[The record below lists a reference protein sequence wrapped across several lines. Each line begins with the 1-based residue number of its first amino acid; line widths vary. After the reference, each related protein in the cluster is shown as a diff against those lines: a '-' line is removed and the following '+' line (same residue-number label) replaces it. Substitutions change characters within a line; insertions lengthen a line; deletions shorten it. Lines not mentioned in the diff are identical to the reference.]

1 MRIKKEVRKI
11 VASVLAFLMVV
22 SLIPVNSLMT
32 KANAASKT
40 TFEGGKTVEDG
51 TWKGWTWNVF
61 GSSTD
66 VTKAFATD
74 TGNGG
79 VTLEVTGD
87 KGKING
93 SASDQGLN
101 TFLYELDKSYDFTI
115 TAQAKVDTLAANAQ
129 AAFGL
134 TIRDNVG
141 AHGNTAKLTA
151 DKNNFAFVG
160 GYGNQA
166 ASGHGNAGYKTT
178 ALAHTRLGESP
189 EVGGTYDLAI
199 QKVGDSVK
207 LYFNGEVAA
216 ECSADDLITDNA
228 MYVGLFAARNAK
240 VTFNNVKLAY
250 TQDSSSVKV
259 TTNVTA
265 PKKTTYC
272 AGNTY
277 EDVDLTGF
285 KATVSVDGKEREIT
299 ASDCVVDMSNDPF
312 AEVTD
317 AGKLNLLYL
326 GQTIE
331 VPITV
336 IKEVVSDMYI
346 EYMPVKTDYMVTDT
360 ALDFTGLVGKVVY
373 NSGRTFDLKTLIDSN
388 DTNTKVSDV
397 DFTTAGNKEVTVSH
411 TYGDVTKEVV
421 IPISV
426 SDATVKNITITQQ
439 DFIQTQNMMQM
450 LM

>member
-1 MRIKKEVRKI
+1 
-11 VASVLAFLMVV
+11 MVV

-285 KATVSVDGKEREIT
+285 KATVSVDGKKEKSQHQI
-299 ASDCVVDMSNDPF
+299 V
-312 AEVTD
+312 
-317 AGKLNLLYL
+317 LL
-326 GQTIE
+326 I
-331 VPITV
+331 
-336 IKEVVSDMYI
+336 
-346 EYMPVKTDYMVTDT
+346 
-360 ALDFTGLVGKVVY
+360 
-373 NSGRTFDLKTLIDSN
+373 
-388 DTNTKVSDV
+388 
-397 DFTTAGNKEVTVSH
+397 
-411 TYGDVTKEVV
+411 
-421 IPISV
+421 
-426 SDATVKNITITQQ
+426 
-439 DFIQTQNMMQM
+439 
-450 LM
+450 

>member
-66 VTKAFATD
+66 VTKASATD

-115 TAQAKVDTLAANAQ
+115 TAQAKIDTLATNEQ

-141 AHGNTAKLTA
+141 THGNTTKLTA

-160 GYGNQA
+160 GYGNKDNNA
-166 ASGHGNAGYKTT
+166 DETTNHGNAGYKTT
-178 ALAHTRLGESP
+178 KLKHTRLGKSP
-189 EVGGTYDLAI
+189 AVGGTYDLSI
-199 QKVGDSVK
+199 QKIGDSV
-207 LYFNGEVAA
+207 
-216 ECSADDLITDNA
+216 
-228 MYVGLFAARNAK
+228 
-240 VTFNNVKLAY
+240 
-250 TQDSSSVKV
+250 
-259 TTNVTA
+259 
-265 PKKTTYC
+265 
-272 AGNTY
+272 
-277 EDVDLTGF
+277 
-285 KATVSVDGKEREIT
+285 
-299 ASDCVVDMSNDPF
+299 
-312 AEVTD
+312 
-317 AGKLNLLYL
+317 
-326 GQTIE
+326 
-331 VPITV
+331 
-336 IKEVVSDMYI
+336 
-346 EYMPVKTDYMVTDT
+346 
-360 ALDFTGLVGKVVY
+360 
-373 NSGRTFDLKTLIDSN
+373 
-388 DTNTKVSDV
+388 
-397 DFTTAGNKEVTVSH
+397 
-411 TYGDVTKEVV
+411 
-421 IPISV
+421 
-426 SDATVKNITITQQ
+426 QQ
-439 DFIQTQNMMQM
+439 QI
-450 LM
+450 